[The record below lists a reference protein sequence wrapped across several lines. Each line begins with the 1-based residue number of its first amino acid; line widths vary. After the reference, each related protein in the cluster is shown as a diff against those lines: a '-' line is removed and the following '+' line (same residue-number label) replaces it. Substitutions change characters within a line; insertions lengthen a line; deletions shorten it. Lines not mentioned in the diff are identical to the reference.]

1 MIILTN
7 DEMIIKAWIP
17 EIVNTDTGYIPVLIS
32 NTDKYNILE
41 KRFKKTK
48 DHDSNRLPS
57 VSCMTMT
64 LTQAEPK
71 L

>member
-48 DHDSNRLPS
+48 DDYPLILKH
-57 VSCMTMT
+57 
-64 LTQAEPK
+64 K
-71 L
+71 

>member
-1 MIILTN
+1 MIKLKN

-48 DHDSNRLPS
+48 DDSPLI
-57 VSCMTMT
+57 
-64 LTQAEPK
+64 LK
-71 L
+71 HK

>member
-1 MIILTN
+1 MIKLKN

-48 DHDSNRLPS
+48 DDYPLILKH
-57 VSCMTMT
+57 
-64 LTQAEPK
+64 K
-71 L
+71 